1 MNTQD
6 LLNVIDIIKNSD
18 LYNQRLEVLNKAEQA
33 YKDAKVIAATIEQA
47 NKYRAEAET
56 IRTEAHDLLAVAKKQ
71 KAEAEEEL
79 AKGRKKL
86 AEDKQRLYQETEEK
100 LAKAKAYVSEVKELE
115 KQAKAGLEKVGSR
128 SKMQYEQDKSLK
140 ERETLLKHRLEQ
152 MQQIM
157 KEGLPSGDN
166 EN

>member
-56 IRTEAHDLLAVAKKQ
+56 IKEEAHELLAVAKKQ
-71 KAEAEEEL
+71 KAEAEDEL

-86 AEDKQRLYQETEEK
+86 DEEKQRLYQEAQDKIAWAKAHVAEVRDLEKDVKTLDAK
-100 LAKAKAYVSEVKELE
+100 LANRYVQQ
-115 KQAKAGLEKVGSR
+115 QAR
-128 SKMQYEQDKSLK
+128 DKSLK
-140 ERETLLKHRLEQ
+140 EREDLLKHRLEA
-152 MQQIM
+152 MQAIM
-157 KEGLPSGDN
+157 KEGLPSD
-166 EN
+166 